1 MSFIGLAVAYAIR
14 FSLPIG
20 IVAMVA
26 KGDGHWIYSV
36 SHMVVDLGWVDIDL
50 GVPLSCPS
58 AQPLLPN
65 SNQPRQIWAD
75 SETPKIQVNPTQVL
89 RQMNHPVHS

>member
-50 GVPLSCPS
+50 GVPPSCPAS
-58 AQPLLPN
+58 QPLLPN
-65 SNQPRQIWAD
+65 SQEPKQTLAD
-75 SETPKIQVNPTQVL
+75 SGSLKIQVNPTQSTSRWDTL
-89 RQMNHPVHS
+89 YTE